1 MRHLLPALE
10 TLSQDPEL
18 PVRAA
23 AIFAMGRLVQL
34 HGAHADLLDKLQAHF
49 DELLGGDDHQVGIS
63 LGLTS
68 CKWVGK
74 LDKLRG
80 TAVQGGET
88 VFW

>member
-74 LDKLRG
+74 RYAG
-80 TAVQGGET
+80 QASGYCCARR
-88 VFW
+88 